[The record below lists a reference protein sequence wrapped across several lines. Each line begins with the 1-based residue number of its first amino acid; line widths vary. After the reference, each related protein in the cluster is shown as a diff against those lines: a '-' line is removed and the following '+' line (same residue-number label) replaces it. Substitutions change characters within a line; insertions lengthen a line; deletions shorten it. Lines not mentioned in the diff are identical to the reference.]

1 MADEQKVLTQQDIDN
16 AVAAKDKEWNE
27 NFTKKVNEASKAE
40 RIKYE
45 KQLETAKLS
54 ETERLVAE
62 AKEEKQRLIDENNSL
77 KQEKAM
83 TTKKSLLS
91 DSKLPSHY
99 INDVRLIDAKDED
112 EAKSVIKIISKEH
125 NDFLASINKVS
136 QTTSPQVGSTT
147 IMTTEQLAELAEKDP
162 IAYRKIRAEQLKNGG
177 R

>member
-1 MADEQKVLTQQDIDN
+1 MADEAKVLTKEEEIAN
-16 AVAAKDKEWNE
+16 AVALKDKEWQDKY
-27 NFTKKVNEASKAE
+27 TKQVNEASKAE

-99 INDVRLIDAKDED
+99 INDARLIGAKDED
-112 EAKSVIKIISKEH
+112 ETKSVIKIINKEH

-147 IMTTEQLAELAEKDP
+147 IMTTEQLAELSVTDP
-162 IAYRKIRAEQLKNGG
+162 VKYRQIRAEQRNK